1 MPHPC
6 CLQEG
11 VGRRVGEQ
19 SEQVWSRVKPFSLVA
34 RYMAPPRW
42 WDGYNSLFALLGQL
56 VQRDLPQLL
65 EKKLKNIGNTIS
77 ACIALHCLPLLHF
90 VPLWW
95 HQKAP
100 PVMAF
105 THSPVLPA
113 PCLRPACRSAREGY

>member
-1 MPHPC
+1 MLSPC

-77 ACIALHCLPLLHF
+77 ALRCVVCLSCILF
-90 VPLWW
+90 
-95 HQKAP
+95 
-100 PVMAF
+100 
-105 THSPVLPA
+105 
-113 PCLRPACRSAREGY
+113 PCCGTRKPRL